1 MESPSKDGTKLGSA
15 GRELRRPSMVS
26 GHEMHASPAAAARLK
41 RAQFTDRAARR
52 LIAMGGVGVL
62 VAVLAIFVFV
72 GAEAVPLLGG
82 TQVGETASVPARGR
96 IAALRCDEY
105 RRLVY
110 SLDDAGVLRVVEPE
124 TGAVRKEVRVVGPE
138 DGRLVAAASAGSA
151 EAATTFVALTDKGR
165 VCCALVVPR
174 VTYDKQSGKR
184 SIDADV
190 QVQSALDAPG
200 VEKMTRLAVRTVE
213 AMSGTG
219 AVCVAAGADAACLL
233 RFTIGGDM
241 ARVAPLAGVPLGG
254 AAVPT
259 SVALAVP
266 TDSYRLYVGL
276 ADGRVVRWDASWPE
290 DPALVESIK
299 VSAVPVTAL
308 GVLLG
313 DETLLT
319 GSADGAVEAWFGV
332 RASPKAAAWNLTRI
346 RGFAKC
352 GAAVRDI
359 APSPR
364 GKTFAVLD
372 AGGNGYLA
380 YLTTGLTLAPLPG
393 GEPVASAVFA
403 PKGDAVLV
411 AGADGA
417 VRELQ
422 VKSPHPETSLRA
434 LFMPVWYESAP
445 APALKWQSTGP
456 DEFEPKMSLTVLV
469 VGTLK
474 GVLYA
479 LLFSVPVAFAAAIY
493 TALFLPARL
502 RALIKPAIEVLAAVP
517 SVVVGLLAALWLSPW
532 VEKHLPVVFAWVPSA
547 VVVFA
552 AIFAA
557 WRFVPRAA
565 RQRLSG
571 GAGAFAVVV
580 PAIAVSTLLAMW
592 LGPAAESSL
601 MAGDLKAWFRV
612 HLDMTYDPRN
622 ALVVGFAMGFAV
634 IPVVFTI
641 AEDAISNVPRGLWAA
656 SEALGATRWQTTW
669 RVVVPAATP
678 GLFAALMLG
687 FGRAVGETM
696 IMLMATG
703 NTPILD
709 MSPFN
714 GMRTISACIAVEIPE
729 APHES
734 TLYRVLF
741 LAGLLLFTFTFICNT
756 AAEVIGQRL
765 RRKYGRE

>member
-1 MESPSKDGTKLGSA
+1 
-15 GRELRRPSMVS
+15 MVS
-26 GHEMHASPAAAARLK
+26 GPEMHASPEATARLK
-41 RAQFTDRAARR
+41 RAQFIDRAARR

-72 GAEAVPLLGG
+72 GAEAAPLLGG
-82 TQVGETASVPARGR
+82 TRVDETARLPARSR
-96 IAALRCDEY
+96 VAALRCDEY

-110 SLDDAGVLRVVEPE
+110 ALDDAGVLRVLEPAS
-124 TGAVRKEVRVVGPE
+124 GAVRREVRVVGPE
-138 DGRLVAAASAGSA
+138 DGHVVAAATAGSA
-151 EAATTFVALTDKGR
+151 ELATTFVALTDKGR
-165 VCCALVVPR
+165 VCCALVTPR
-174 VTYDKQSGKR
+174 VTYGKDGER
-184 SIDADV
+184 AIEADV
-190 QVQSALDAPG
+190 QVEPALDAPG
-200 VEKMTRLAVRTVE
+200 VEKMTRLAIRTVE

-219 AVCVAAGADAACLL
+219 AVCVAAGPDAACLL
-233 RFTIGGDM
+233 RFTIGGDT
-241 ARVAPLAGVPLGG
+241 ARVAPLQGVALGG
-254 AAVPT
+254 AAAPS

-266 TDSYRLYVGL
+266 GDSYRLYVGL

-290 DPALVESIK
+290 DPALNESIK

-308 GVLLG
+308 CVLLG

-319 GSADGAVEAWFGV
+319 GTADGSVEAWFGV
-332 RASPKAAAWNLTRI
+332 RASPKAAAWNVTRI
-346 RGFAKC
+346 RSFAKT
-352 GAAVRDI
+352 GAAVREI

-372 AGGNGYLA
+372 ADGNGYLS
-380 YLTTGLTLAPLPG
+380 YLTTGVTLAPLPG
-393 GEPVASAVFA
+393 GQPATSAVFA
-403 PKGDAVLV
+403 PKGDALLV
-411 AGADGA
+411 AGEDGGI
-417 VRELQ
+417 RELQ
-422 VKSPHPETSLRA
+422 VKSPHPETSLRS
-434 LFMPVWYESAP
+434 LFLPVWYESAP

-517 SVVVGLLAALWLSPW
+517 SVVIGLLAALWLSPW
-532 VEKHLPVVFAWVPSA
+532 VEKHLPAVFAWVPSA

-552 AIFAA
+552 TIFTA

-565 RQRLSG
+565 RQRLAG
-571 GAGAFAVVV
+571 GAGALGVVL
-580 PAIAVSTLLAMW
+580 PAIAVSTLLAVW
-592 LGPAAESSL
+592 LGPAVEASVL
-601 MAGDLKAWFRV
+601 GGDLKAWFRT

-622 ALVVGFAMGFAV
+622 AMVVGFAMGFAV

-669 RVVVPAATP
+669 CVVVPAATP

-696 IMLMATG
+696 IVLMATG

-729 APHES
+729 APHAS

-741 LAGLLLFTFTFICNT
+741 LAGLLLFTFTFVCNT